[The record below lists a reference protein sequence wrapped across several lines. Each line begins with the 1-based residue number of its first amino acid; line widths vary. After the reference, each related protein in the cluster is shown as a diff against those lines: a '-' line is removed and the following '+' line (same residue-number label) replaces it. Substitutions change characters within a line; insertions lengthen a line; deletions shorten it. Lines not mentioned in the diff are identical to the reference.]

1 MYQKDCINEKIDFKE
16 GQLEGYIKKIVSRR
30 RLYQGEDCVKK
41 KIVPRRRLY
50 QEEYCIK
57 KRALR
62 RRLI

>member
-1 MYQKDCINEKIDFKE
+1 MIDQKTIYQFIKE